1 MIYRYEPAFFALL
14 QHSVGRE
21 RPFPAFSRWANRT
34 LPLLSA
40 VYAAA
45 EAAGFDAEKRRLLK
59 LHLDKRDI
67 SMETILGTIAFHAT
81 REYPYLLGEKVN
93 DNAIAVFALNL
104 NDRYLMER
112 LVEVDALKGGALG
125 SALAALKAHLDG
137 APTTPS

>member
-1 MIYRYEPAFFALL
+1 MIYRYTPTFFAAL
-14 QHSVGRE
+14 QQSVGRE
-21 RPFPAFSRWANRT
+21 RPFPAFSRWANHT

-45 EAAGFDAEKRRLLK
+45 EAAGFDAEKRRLVR

-104 NDRYLMER
+104 NDRYLIAR
-112 LVEVDALKGGALG
+112 LAEVEALKGGALG
-125 SALAALKAHLDG
+125 DALAALKAHLDS
-137 APTTPS
+137 APIVPS